1 MNRNEIFEKLKEV
14 FKVTVGEDNVDF
26 NKFSENADLTK
37 DLGLNSVGI
46 LYLVAGIEEAFDIQ
60 FDDVGFNDFKT
71 VATVINYIE
80 EQL

>member
-1 MNRNEIFEKLKEV
+1 MNRNEIFKKLKEV

>member
-46 LYLVAGIEEAFDIQ
+46 LYLVAGIEETFDIQ